1 MKNRFKLFYLVLMIG
16 FVGITSSCS
25 SDNPVAPII
34 TYPSTGVTPEV
45 KVNEDFDFIFTVVAE
60 GGYDSHLIT
69 VASGTVVE
77 SSSTPGFGEHEFTIS
92 GTFTAGDV
100 AGPGAIT
107 LTVKDQK
114 GLSTTET
121 MAVVVVN

>member
-1 MKNRFKLFYLVLMIG
+1 MKNQFKIFYLVLMIG

-25 SDNPVAPII
+25 SDDPKAPVI
-34 TYPSTGVTPEV
+34 TFPSTGVTPEV
-45 KVNEDFDFIFTVVAE
+45 KVGESLNFEFSVKAE
-60 GGYDSHLIT
+60 GGYSLHTLTAAGGNILENPS
-69 VASGTVVE
+69 VPGSGAKD
-77 SSSTPGFGEHEFTIS
+77 FTIS
-92 GTFTAGDV
+92 GTYKAGNV

-107 LTVKDQK
+107 LTVTDQK